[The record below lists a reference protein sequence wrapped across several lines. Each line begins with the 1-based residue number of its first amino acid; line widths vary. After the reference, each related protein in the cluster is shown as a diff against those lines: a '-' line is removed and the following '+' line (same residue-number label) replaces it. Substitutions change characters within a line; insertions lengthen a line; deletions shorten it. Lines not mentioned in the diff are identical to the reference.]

1 MTLTPSTLLDTLSA
15 AFLGR
20 GIPPEACEQ
29 LIARGWAIWVDY
41 ETGLP
46 IDLNDPRSLLLITAA
61 GRRQVESMSLSA
73 GVPRAVP
80 SSL

>member
-1 MTLTPSTLLDTLSA
+1 MTLTPGTLLDNLSA
-15 AFLGR
+15 AFSGR
-20 GIPPEACEQ
+20 GIPPEACEE

-61 GRRQVESMSLSA
+61 GRRQVESMSVSA
-73 GVPRAVP
+73 GVPHAAP
-80 SSL
+80 SKH